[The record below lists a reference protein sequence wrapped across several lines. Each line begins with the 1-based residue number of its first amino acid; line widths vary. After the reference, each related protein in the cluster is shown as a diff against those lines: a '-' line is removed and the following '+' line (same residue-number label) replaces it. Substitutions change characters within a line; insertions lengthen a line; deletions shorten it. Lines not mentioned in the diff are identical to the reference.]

1 MTLLVL
7 GIALWIGAH
16 LLKRLAPDLRTS
28 MGEKRGR
35 GIIALVIVA
44 SLVMMVVGFR
54 GAPHID
60 VWYPPS
66 FFTHINNLLMLLAV
80 FLFAI
85 SESKGA
91 LRAKIKHPQLYA
103 VKTWAVAHLL
113 VNGDLASIVLFGGML
128 FWAVMSVV
136 LINRSGEFVPK
147 EAGPAK
153 RDIITVIATLVA
165 FVVISAIHSWLG
177 YSPFA

>member
-7 GIALWIGAH
+7 GIAIWIGAH
-16 LLKRLAPDLRTS
+16 LLKRLAPDLRAG

-35 GIIALVIVA
+35 GIIALALFA
-44 SLVMMVVGFR
+44 SLALMIIGFR

-60 VWYPPS
+60 LWYPPA
-66 FFTHINNLLMLLAV
+66 FFIHINNLLMLLAV
-80 FLFAI
+80 FLFAV

-113 VNGDLASIVLFGGML
+113 VNGDLASVLLFGGML
-128 FWAVMSVV
+128 FWAVVSVI
-136 LINRSGEFVPK
+136 LINRSGDFVPK

-153 RDIITVIATLVA
+153 RDIITVVATLVVYA
-165 FVVISAIHSWLG
+165 VIVAIHSWLG

>member
-7 GIALWIGAH
+7 GIAIWIGAH
-16 LLKRLAPDLRTS
+16 LLKRLAPDLRAS

-35 GIIALVIVA
+35 GIIALALFA
-44 SLVMMVVGFR
+44 SLALMIIGFR
-54 GAPHID
+54 GAPQID
-60 VWYPPS
+60 LWYPPAV
-66 FFTHINNLLMLLAV
+66 FTPINNLLMLLAV
-80 FLFAI
+80 FLFAV

-113 VNGDLASIVLFGGML
+113 VNGDLASVLLFGGML
-128 FWAVMSVV
+128 FWAVVSVI
-136 LINRSGEFVPK
+136 LINRSGDFVPK

-153 RDIITVIATLVA
+153 RDIITVLATLVA
-165 FVVISAIHSWLG
+165 YAVIVAIHSWLG

>member
-7 GIALWIGAH
+7 GIAIWIGAH
-16 LLKRLAPDLRTS
+16 LLKRLAPDLRAS

-35 GIIALVIVA
+35 GIIALALFA
-44 SLVMMVVGFR
+44 SLALMIIGFR

-60 VWYPPS
+60 LWYPPA

-80 FLFAI
+80 FLFAV

-113 VNGDLASIVLFGGML
+113 VNGDLASVLLFGGML
-128 FWAVMSVV
+128 FWAVVSVI
-136 LINRSGEFVPK
+136 LINRSGDFVPK

-153 RDIITVIATLVA
+153 RDIVTVVATLVA
-165 FVVISAIHSWLG
+165 FAVIVAIHSWLG